1 MSTVFSVPSGEE
13 RKRESGRW
21 VRIQKLFWPP
31 PFQKT
36 LEKLLKTYET
46 NPLHRL
52 PVAGSSTVIPG
63 QERLGEIGNEI
74 ATTGIFTSRNHGFD
88 AAGLPNSDTR
98 AWCRNGVLERV
109 MRQSNQSEAA
119 QYNEST
125 GIKSSARKPRGGPRI
140 SRTITAPRRPI
151 GDLSNV
157 ATSIL
162 RADAAICGCV
172 LSLGTVAP
180 IRSGIGSGGAP
191 VSCTAK
197 MTSPKGGRVCFGC
210 AGGNATEG
218 GI

>member
-13 RKRESGRW
+13 RKRDQEGGFGF
-21 VRIQKLFWPP
+21 QKLFWPP
-31 PFQKT
+31 PSI
-36 LEKLLKTYET
+36 KLLKTYET

-52 PVAGSSTVIPG
+52 RVAGSSTVIPG
-63 QERLGEIGNEI
+63 RERLGEIGNET

-88 AAGLPNSDTR
+88 AAGLPDSDTR

-180 IRSGIGSGGAP
+180 IRSGIGSGVAP

-210 AGGNATEG
+210 AAGNATEG